1 MKGEI
6 LLKTTYVNATIVTM
20 NEQNEVIENGYIIV
34 ENDQIIDVKS
44 GEFASD
50 FEVDEVIDMK
60 GKWVLPGLVNTH
72 THVVMSLLRGIG
84 DDMLLQPW
92 LETRI
97 WPLESQFTP
106 QIAVASTELGLLEMV
121 KSGTTSFSDMFNP
134 IGVDRMQLWK
144 RYQEA
149 ECELLFQE
157 LYLALERKKMKRKQ
171 LKKLRNM

>member
-1 MKGEI
+1 M
-6 LLKTTYVNATIVTM
+6 KTTYVNATIVTM

-44 GEFASD
+44 GEFANE

-97 WPLESQFTP
+97 CHWK
-106 QIAVASTELGLLEMV
+106 VNLL
-121 KSGTTSFSDMFNP
+121 P
-134 IGVDRMQLWK
+134 
-144 RYQEA
+144 
-149 ECELLFQE
+149 
-157 LYLALERKKMKRKQ
+157 
-171 LKKLRNM
+171 KLRSLVRN

>member
-44 GEFASD
+44 GEFAND

-106 QIAVASTELGLLEMV
+106 
-121 KSGTTSFSDMFNP
+121 
-134 IGVDRMQLWK
+134 
-144 RYQEA
+144 
-149 ECELLFQE
+149 
-157 LYLALERKKMKRKQ
+157 
-171 LKKLRNM
+171 KLRSLVRN

>member
-44 GEFASD
+44 GEFANE

-72 THVVMSLLRGIG
+72 THVVMSLLRGIE
-84 DDMLLQPW
+84 M
-92 LETRI
+92 I
-97 WPLESQFTP
+97 CYYSH
-106 QIAVASTELGLLEMV
+106 GLRREF
-121 KSGTTSFSDMFNP
+121 GH
-134 IGVDRMQLWK
+134 
-144 RYQEA
+144 
-149 ECELLFQE
+149 
-157 LYLALERKKMKRKQ
+157 
-171 LKKLRNM
+171 